1 MQGDTFTFVLPTKIG
16 YIANQ
21 FNSLD
26 ENIQFTFE
34 MDKENKLAFLDVMV
48 SRNTNETINTV
59 YCKPTNKDIHINWH
73 SHSSLLWK
81 RATANVLI
89 QRASRICS
97 DKKVLGE
104 KLDIIKQNLCRIN
117 NYPRKF
123 VQNIRNYNLHK
134 RNRTDPNI
142 TEGNN
147 SKDIFI
153 IFI

>member
-1 MQGDTFTFVLPTKIG
+1 M
-16 YIANQ
+16 NQ
-21 FNSLD
+21 LSSFD
-26 ENIQFTFE
+26 GNIQFTFE
-34 MDKENKLAFLDVMV
+34 MEEENILAFLIVMV
-48 SRNTNETINTV
+48 IRNKNETISTV
-59 YCKPTNKDIHINWH
+59 YWKPTNTNIYINWH
-73 SHSSLLWK
+73 SHSPLQWK
-81 RATANVLI
+81 KATANVLI
-89 QRASRICS
+89 RRASRICS
-97 DKKVLGE
+97 DKKVLDE
-104 KLDIIKQNLCRIN
+104 ELDIIKHNLSRVN